1 MTMKRLDDGKVSLV
15 DFLNSIK
22 FAPHDSHQRVE
33 NTTPFAHLNPRT
45 RGGSAQNGEDHQ
57 AIRSAN

>member
-1 MTMKRLDDGKVSLV
+1 MKRLDDGKVSLV

-33 NTTPFAHLNPRT
+33 KATPFAHLNPRT
-45 RGGSAQNGEDHQ
+45 RGGSAQNSEDHQ